1 METEIEELIQSLKDK
16 NIRYVKVAITDI
28 DGVLRGKYM
37 QVGKF
42 LKSLKS
48 GFGFCDVIFGW
59 DSSDELYDL
68 NIPEN
73 KLFTGWHTG
82 YPDQEVR
89 IVLDSERKIPFEPNT
104 PLFLSELKEGKVCPR
119 SALKRV
125 LKLLE
130 EIGFKGKSALEYEFF
145 LFNETPK
152 TIREKNYKNLNNFTP
167 GMFGYSLLRSS
178 VNSNLYHEI
187 LDMCSEMNFPLEG
200 LHTETGPGVLEAA
213 IAVDETLK
221 SADKAI
227 LFKTFMK
234 VLAQKNDLMAT
245 FMAKWSHKY
254 PGQSGHVHCSLVDL
268 ENKPVFSNR
277 ETGEMSEI
285 MKNFLGGLEK
295 YGKEFI
301 SLIGP
306 TTNSYKRMCA
316 GAWAPIN
323 ITWGKEN
330 RTTAYRV
337 IEGSPDSQRIENRLP
352 GADANPYLAL
362 AATFGAGYLGIK
374 EGLQPSEPVRGEA
387 YSMKSNKHKRV
398 PETLIQSAKLFNSS
412 EAARSI
418 WGDLFV
424 DHYSS
429 SRIWEHEQSQKN
441 KPFFENKE
449 EISIWELKRYFE
461 II

>member
-1 METEIEELIQSLKDK
+1 MKTRIEELIQSLNDRGVK
-16 NIRYVKVAITDI
+16 YVKVAITDI

-37 QVGKF
+37 QIDKF
-42 LKSLKS
+42 VKSLKS

-59 DSSDELYDL
+59 DSSDELYEF

-73 KLFTGWHTG
+73 KLYTGWHTG
-82 YPDQEVR
+82 YPDQKVK
-89 IVLDSERKIPFEPNT
+89 IVLDSERKIPFESNT
-104 PLFLSELKEGKVCPR
+104 PLFLSDLTEGEVCPR

-125 LKLLE
+125 VNLLE
-130 EIGFKGKSALEYEFF
+130 SIGFKGKSALEYEFF
-145 LFNETPK
+145 LFNETPES
-152 TIREKNYKNLNNFTP
+152 IRKKNYKNLNNFTP
-167 GMFGYSLLRSS
+167 GMFGYSILRSS
-178 VNSNLYHEI
+178 VESDLYHEI
-187 LDMCSEMNFPLEG
+187 LNMCSKMDFPLEG

-213 IAVDETLK
+213 IQVDETLK

-234 VLAQKNDLMAT
+234 VLAQKNNLMAT

-268 ENKPVFSNR
+268 ENNPVFSER
-277 ETGEMSEI
+277 GTGEMSEI

-295 YGKEFI
+295 YGREFLA
-301 SLIGP
+301 LIAP
-306 TTNSYKRMCA
+306 TTNSYKRMCI

-337 IEGSPDSQRIENRLP
+337 IKGSPESQRIENRLP

-374 EGLQPSEPVRGEA
+374 ENLQPNEPIAGEA
-387 YSMKSNKHKRV
+387 YSLKSNKNQRV
-398 PETLIQSAKLFNSS
+398 PETLIESADLFKNSQ
-412 EAARSI
+412 AARSI

-429 SRIWEHEQSQKN
+429 SRIWEHNQYEKN
-441 KPFFENKE
+441 KIFLGNKKQ
-449 EISIWELKRYFE
+449 IPNWELNRYFE